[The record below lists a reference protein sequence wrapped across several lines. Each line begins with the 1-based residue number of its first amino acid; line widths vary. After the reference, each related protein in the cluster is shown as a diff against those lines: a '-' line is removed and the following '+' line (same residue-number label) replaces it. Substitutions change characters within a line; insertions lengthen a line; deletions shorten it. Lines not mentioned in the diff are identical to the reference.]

1 MNRHGGKFAVSS
13 DRTVGRRSLLKAAG
27 ATALASTLAATTA
40 GRAAAEEEKVW
51 DAIVIGAGYAGGTAA
66 RDLAAKGMNVLVLEA
81 RDRIGGRIWTGSF
94 AGEQVEIGGG
104 WFGPGQTNV
113 ERELL
118 RYNITT
124 SHDVAATRA
133 VMPSSTGFAS
143 QAPAD
148 AFGHLGTLFGQ
159 FYAGSETYF
168 ERPLEPLYRK
178 DLLASVDST
187 SLAARLSQLNLSPTD
202 QNWINGSTSVFA
214 GGPSSTGGL
223 AGMAQWYQLAGGTYD
238 GFLSTMSLKPAGGMI
253 SLLEAMLAGS
263 TARIR
268 YSSPVAAVT
277 DTGTGFTKVK
287 TVAGVVFTAPV
298 VVVAVPVNVWRT
310 ITFYPGLPKA
320 HADAAVEGVGVPTAT
335 KIWLQVS
342 GVSDAVYAQAPEGS
356 PIMMML
362 PQKQLADGS
371 RLYVAFAG
379 AGLNVSDPVAV
390 QAAVRKL
397 VPEATV
403 VTYRAMQWGKDTYT
417 RGGWALRKPG
427 QLLRQL
433 PAIQQPHGRMVF
445 AGSDIASGWYGAFV
459 EGAIESGITAAQ
471 QAVAIAA

>member
-1 MNRHGGKFAVSS
+1 MNRHGGNDALSS

-40 GRAAAEEEKVW
+40 GRASATEELAW

-66 RDLAAKGMNVLVLEA
+66 RELAAKGMRTLVLEA

-113 ERELL
+113 ERELQ

-133 VMPSSTGFAS
+133 VMPSGTGFTS

-168 ERPLEPLYRK
+168 ERPLEPLYRQ
-178 DLLASVDST
+178 DLLASVDAT
-187 SLAARLSQLNLSPTD
+187 SLAARLGQLGLSTTD
-202 QNWINGSTSVFA
+202 QKWINGSTSVFA

-253 SLLEAMLAGS
+253 SLLQAMLAGS
-263 TARIR
+263 TAKVR
-268 YSSPVAAVT
+268 YNSPVTAIT
-277 DTGTGFTKVK
+277 QGSTGLTTVK
-287 TVAGVVFTAPV
+287 TASGVSFRAPV

-310 ITFYPGLPKA
+310 ITFNPGLPQV
-320 HADAAVEGVGVPTAT
+320 HADAALEGVGVPTAT
-335 KIWLQVS
+335 KIWLQVR

-356 PIMMML
+356 PILMML

-379 AGLNVSDPVAV
+379 AGLNVADAVAV
-390 QAAVRKL
+390 QAAVRNL

-433 PAIQQPHGRMVF
+433 PAIQQPHGSMVF

-459 EGAIESGITAAQ
+459 EGAIESGLRAAQ
-471 QAVAIAA
+471 QAAVIAG

>member
-1 MNRHGGKFAVSS
+1 MNRHGGNYAVSS
-13 DRTVGRRSLLKAAG
+13 DRTIGRRSLLKAAG
-27 ATALASTLAATTA
+27 VTALASTLAATTA
-40 GRAAAEEEKVW
+40 GRASAVEELAW

-66 RDLAAKGMNVLVLEA
+66 RELAAKGLNTLVLEA

-94 AGEQVEIGGG
+94 AGEQVDIGGG

-113 ERELL
+113 ERELQ
-118 RYNITT
+118 RYHITT
-124 SHDVAATRA
+124 SLDVAATRA
-133 VMPSSTGFAS
+133 VMPSATGFTS
-143 QAPAD
+143 QSPAD

-178 DLLASVDST
+178 DLLASVDAT
-187 SLAARLSQLNLSPTD
+187 SLAARLDQLGLSATD
-202 QNWINGSTSVFA
+202 QKWINGSTSVFA
-214 GGPSSTGGL
+214 GGPSSSGGL
-223 AGMAQWYQLAGGTYD
+223 AGMAQWFQLAGGTYE
-238 GFLSTMSLKPAGGMI
+238 GFESTMSLKPAGGMVSI
-253 SLLEAMLAGS
+253 LKAMFAES

-268 YSSPVAAVT
+268 YNSPVTAVT
-277 DTGTGFTKVK
+277 DTGSGLTKVK
-287 TVAGVVFTAPV
+287 TAGGLVYQAPV

-310 ITFYPGLPKA
+310 ITFNPGLPKV
-320 HADAAVEGVGVPTAT
+320 HADAALEGVGVPTAT
-335 KIWLQVS
+335 KLWLQVS

-356 PIMMML
+356 PILLML

-379 AGLNVSDPVAV
+379 SGLNVSDAAAV
-390 QAAVRKL
+390 KAAVRGL

-403 VTYRAMQWGKDTYT
+403 VDYRAMQWGKEAYT
-417 RGGWALRKPG
+417 RGGWGLRKPG

-459 EGAIESGITAAQ
+459 EGAIESGLTAAQ
-471 QAVAIAA
+471 QAAVIAG